1 MKIKVEN
8 SDVRD
13 FYQLKVGDKITNA
26 RYVYTDN
33 IKMDE
38 YLATEF
44 GRDVPCH
51 IVIAEPNSEEDTG
64 KAIQIWIDG
73 EWRVWTS
80 PVKSIRRNKDELII
94 ITASGRTYQFC
105 LY

>member
-8 SDVRD
+8 SDIRD

-26 RYVYTDN
+26 LYVYTDN
-33 IKMDE
+33 LVMDE

-51 IVIAEPNSEEDTG
+51 IVIAEPRNKEAVG

-73 EWRVWTS
+73 QWRVWTS

-94 ITASGRTYQFC
+94 ITASDSTYQFC
-105 LY
+105 LC